1 MNVKASS
8 TLKSLQEKKPQTWGW
23 GHRFML
29 HRGRHGV
36 GGGLAALGSVIS
48 SLVCIKGLVLMQ
60 LCVCGSAVWHCMK
73 THQSGGAAAEFKG
86 WMSGIGRRGA
96 MESWWYFQATNE
108 MWRRI
113 KLLCF
118 SHARQYHWSTEL
130 LPPAPQPSIWHGS
143 CLLLPLAFS
152 YFRSPL
158 SSSFFHF

>member
-23 GHRFML
+23 GHRFMP
-29 HRGRHGV
+29 HRAGMGWEVGWQLSGV
-36 GGGLAALGSVIS
+36 SFPPWFASRVWCWCSSVC
-48 SLVCIKGLVLMQ
+48 VAQ
-60 LCVCGSAVWHCMK
+60 LCWHCMK
-73 THQSGGAAAEFKG
+73 THQSGGATAEFKG